1 MGNKGFSMSDQLT
14 ERLNELRAEYEA
26 GKKSLAELISKEE
39 DLQTTLLRISTAI
52 QVLED
57 QLKKVETE
65 GSGARSSSITAPK
78 RKLTP

>member
-1 MGNKGFSMSDQLT
+1 MSDQLT

-65 GSGARSSSITAPK
+65 GSGARSSSITVPK